1 MDEQLERWA
10 AAWQK
15 QEIQDMQLLSRAR
28 KVHRTEASLVT
39 ASIAGWLFAVALAVV
54 GIVIRPLWQTW
65 LALGGTL
72 IGGLILARDVRGV
85 IRTRGK
91 LVETP
96 IDVVSDM
103 LLVHERELS
112 WWTGRLSLGFG
123 VAGGLLSLTM
133 SVHLGLQLAARG
145 SDALQ
150 AWSMLGLVCIS
161 LGALAYVGIKRAR
174 YLRRELA
181 MLRELRSELE

>member
-39 ASIAGWLFAVALAVV
+39 ATIAGWLFAVVLAVV
-54 GIVIRPLWQTW
+54 AIAIRPLWQTW
-65 LALGGTL
+65 AALGGTV
-72 IGGLILARDVRGV
+72 IGGLILARDLRGV
-85 IRTRGK
+85 VRTRGK

-96 IDVVSDM
+96 LDLVSDM

-112 WWTGRLSLGFG
+112 WWTGRLSLGFAVVFSLVG
-123 VAGGLLSLTM
+123 LTM
-133 SVHLGLQLAARG
+133 CAQLGSQLTARG
-145 SDALQ
+145 SGALQ
-150 AWSMLGLVCIS
+150 AWSMLAVFCIS
-161 LGALAYVGIKRAR
+161 LGALTYAGVKRTR

-181 MLRELRSELE
+181 VLRELRSELE

>member
-1 MDEQLERWA
+1 
-10 AAWQK
+10 
-15 QEIQDMQLLSRAR
+15 MQLLSRAR

-39 ASIAGWLFAVALAVV
+39 ASIAGWLVAFILAVV
-54 GIVIRPLWQTW
+54 AIVIRPLWQTW
-65 LALGGTL
+65 LALGGAL

-85 IRTRGK
+85 VRTRGK

-123 VAGGLLSLTM
+123 VVGSLFSLTM
-133 SVHLGLQLAARG
+133 AAHVGSQLAARG
-145 SDALQ
+145 IGVLQ
-150 AWSMLGLVCIS
+150 AWSMLGLVCTS
-161 LGALAYVGIKRAR
+161 LGALAYVGVKRTR
-174 YLRRELA
+174 HLRRELA
-181 MLRELRSELE
+181 VLRELRSELE

>member
-39 ASIAGWLFAVALAVV
+39 ASIAGWFVAVALAVV
-54 GIVIRPLWQTW
+54 AIVIRPLWQTW

-96 IDVVSDM
+96 IEVVSDM
-103 LLVHERELS
+103 LIVHERELS
-112 WWTGRLSLGFG
+112 WWTGRLSLGFAFAFG
-123 VAGGLLSLTM
+123 IVGLAM
-133 SVHLGLQLAARG
+133 FVQVGLQLTARG
-145 SDALQ
+145 SGALQ
-150 AWSMLGLVCIS
+150 AWSMLGLYCIS
-161 LGALAYVGIKRAR
+161 MGVLAYVGIKRAR
-174 YLRRELA
+174 YLRRELTV
-181 MLRELRSELE
+181 LRELRSELE